1 MDITQKYE
9 KMLANDERFM
19 TLICGILGLTWS
31 DETYSLMVN
40 DSKRDLSDYEEIKL
54 PNEVELDEDSI
65 DGVLIFGD
73 GTIEFH
79 LKNEQDAINWTGFS
93 EEVIEKVI
101 GQLELVWHQ
110 CSNRYDTRLRTLFD
124 FKTRK

>member
-1 MDITQKYE
+1 MDIIQKYE
-9 KMLANDERFM
+9 KMLTNDERLM
-19 TLICGILGLTWS
+19 TLICGILGLSWN

-40 DSKRDLSDYEEIKL
+40 DSKRELSDYETIKL

-73 GTIEFH
+73 GTMEFH
-79 LKNEQDAINWTGFS
+79 YKNLQDAINWAEFS

-101 GQLELVWHQ
+101 EQLEIVWHE
-110 CSNRYDTRLRTLFD
+110 CCN
-124 FKTRK
+124 K

>member
-1 MDITQKYE
+1 MGIIQKYE
-9 KMLANDERFM
+9 KTLANDERLM
-19 TLICGILGLTWS
+19 TLICGILGLSWN

-40 DSKRDLSDYEEIKL
+40 DSKRELSDYETIKL

-73 GTIEFH
+73 GTMEFH
-79 LKNEQDAINWTGFS
+79 YKNLQDAINWAEFS

-101 GQLELVWHQ
+101 EQLELVWNE
-110 CSNRYDTRLRTLFD
+110 CCN
-124 FKTRK
+124 K

>member
-1 MDITQKYE
+1 MDIIQKYE
-9 KMLANDERFM
+9 KTLANDERLM
-19 TLICGILGLTWS
+19 TLICGILGLSWN

-40 DSKRDLSDYEEIKL
+40 DSKRELSDYETIKL

-73 GTIEFH
+73 GTMEFH
-79 LKNEQDAINWTGFS
+79 YKNLQDALNWAEFS

-101 GQLELVWHQ
+101 EQLELVWHE
-110 CSNRYDTRLRTLFD
+110 CCN
-124 FKTRK
+124 K

>member
-1 MDITQKYE
+1 MDIIQKYE
-9 KMLANDERFM
+9 KMLTNDERLM
-19 TLICGILGLTWS
+19 TLICGILGLSWN

-40 DSKRDLSDYEEIKL
+40 DSKRELSDYETIKL

-73 GTIEFH
+73 GTMEFH
-79 LKNEQDAINWTGFS
+79 YKNLQDAINWAEFS

-101 GQLELVWHQ
+101 EQLELVWNE
-110 CSNRYDTRLRTLFD
+110 CCN
-124 FKTRK
+124 K

>member
-1 MDITQKYE
+1 MDIIQKYE
-9 KMLANDERFM
+9 KTLANDERLM
-19 TLICGILGLTWS
+19 TLICGILGLSWN

-40 DSKRDLSDYEEIKL
+40 DSKRELSDYETIKL

-73 GTIEFH
+73 GTMEFH
-79 LKNEQDAINWTGFS
+79 YKNLQDAINWAEFS

-101 GQLELVWHQ
+101 EQLELVWNE
-110 CSNRYDTRLRTLFD
+110 CCN
-124 FKTRK
+124 K